1 MKNLNNTK
9 EVDMNLVV
17 KTHRL
22 NTALQNLSLS
32 EIRLIQIAIVDSR
45 EKQLGLNAEQYLHI
59 SASRYA
65 KQFNVEMHTAYEV
78 LQQAEKT
85 LFERRFTFLN
95 ERHNEVKSRWI
106 SQVEYKKG
114 EGEIAIILTPAV
126 VKEIT
131 RIDGIEQFFSQ
142 YAIEATASFN
152 SVYSVR
158 LYELLVQWKTAK
170 KTPVFELETFR
181 SQMGLGVNEYTRM
194 SDFKRRV
201 LDLAVKEINEK
212 SDIKVSYSQVKKGR
226 TITGFKFKVLAKPKL
241 ATKTYDIKED
251 NIDMFTI
258 DNLTD
263 KQLSRITRSPKF
275 CQDYADRVSPSSD
288 VNKDMNVWSVH
299 FVQELK
305 KDATQF
311 NKRPIREY
319 LDY

>member
-106 SQVEYKKG
+106 SQVEYIKG
-114 EGEIAIILTPAV
+114 QGEIAIILTPAV
-126 VKEIT
+126 VNEIT

-170 KTPVFELETFR
+170 KTPIFELETFR

-201 LDLAVKEINEK
+201 LDLAVNEINDK
-212 SDIKVSYSQVKKGR
+212 SDLKVSYEQVKKGR
-226 TITGFKFKVLAKPKL
+226 TIIGFKFKVLAKPKP

-251 NIDMFTI
+251 NSDMFTI

-263 KQLSRITRSPKF
+263 KQLGRITRSPKF

-288 VNKDMNVWSVH
+288 VNKDMNAWSVH